1 MLVFSYLFHYNTFL
15 QNVIDIITKYDTYF
29 ITKCGNL
36 NYKMQKLLENAA
48 VITNLTFT
56 ANCDSATV
64 NSVID
69 L

>member
-1 MLVFSYLFHYNTFL
+1 MINCDTLL
-15 QNVIDIITKYDTYF
+15 QNATDTATKYDTYF

-69 L
+69 I